1 MIEDHKH
8 CIVCGKPVEMDK
20 FVCSPSCE
28 EIIKRHQ
35 KSASRS
41 RMIMLVVFA
50 VLIVLIL
57 VIPYIK

>member
-41 RMIMLVVFA
+41 RMIMFA
-50 VLIVLIL
+50 VMIFIIIL
-57 VIPYIK
+57 FVFMSRTA